1 MTVVQRQTPNSEQP
15 NLTTSSM
22 KFFHCCSYNGVSAEL
37 RAISGGG
44 ARVAVKS
51 ERTAPRLKSK
61 PQPTRGV
68 SARRRPLGLRIA
80 PIGRQCLRCFCNCL
94 GTDLSCQSS
103 QRMFPMP
110 TTTDFG
116 DVLVIGS
123 ARDRF
128 VNQDPQPRSKSRT

>member
-37 RAISGGG
+37 RAISDGGGGGG

-61 PQPTRGV
+61 PQPT
-68 SARRRPLGLRIA
+68 
-80 PIGRQCLRCFCNCL
+80 
-94 GTDLSCQSS
+94 
-103 QRMFPMP
+103 
-110 TTTDFG
+110 
-116 DVLVIGS
+116 
-123 ARDRF
+123 
-128 VNQDPQPRSKSRT
+128 